1 MSNEDY
7 DTIRRIATGIY
18 ARRLGADS
26 VIFTDKKSDYQGAF
40 NFDFIKNLPLTSSS
54 GLSEHQAAWRVFFE
68 EFRKEFQLF
77 ANSYRS
83 AGQNG

>member
-1 MSNEDY
+1 MSSEDY
-7 DTIRRIATGIY
+7 ETIRRIATGIY

-40 NFDFIKNLPLTSSS
+40 NFNFIKNLPLASSS

-68 EFRKEFQLF
+68 EFRKRFQLF
-77 ANSYRS
+77 ANSHGPV
-83 AGQNG
+83 A

>member
-1 MSNEDY
+1 MSHEDY

-26 VIFTDKKSDYQGAF
+26 VIFADKKSDYQGTF

-83 AGQNG
+83 VGQNG